1 MIRGSGLKG
10 MLIPGMAERTIVSL
24 FADDTS
30 VVLSHEDKFEDL
42 TQILDTWCVASG
54 AKFNV
59 AKTAI
64 IPLGPKEYRDQLIE
78 TRKLDDS
85 HESIPAGI
93 SISKDGTAIR
103 FLGAWIGNEIDDATP
118 WGPVIEKID
127 AALTRWE
134 RGHPTLEGRRLIT
147 QMVVG
152 GMTQYLTKVQGMPKD
167 VETHLSKKIQSFV
180 WNGQRTPPSVSRP
193 KPPAPEVDVYG

>member
-54 AKFNV
+54 TKFNV

-78 TRKLDDS
+78 TRKLDDT
-85 HESIPAGI
+85 HESISAGI

-134 RGHPTLEGRRLIT
+134 RGHPTLEGRRLIV

-180 WNGQRTPPSVSRP
+180 WNGQRTPPVNGDTMARP
-193 KPPAPEVDVYG
+193 ILEG